1 MDPLLI
7 YYANE
12 GKKYLFNETEFNKE
26 NIIKFMKDVEGEQL
40 PVYYQN
46 QELPENNTGPVIVY
60 NAKVFKE
67 EIINSEKEYV
77 IKFYAPWCMH
87 CMDLAPEF

>member
-12 GKKYLFNETEFNKE
+12 GKKYLFNETEFNKD

-46 QELPENNTGPVIVY
+46 Q
-60 NAKVFKE
+60 
-67 EIINSEKEYV
+67 
-77 IKFYAPWCMH
+77 
-87 CMDLAPEF
+87 